1 MRNIH
6 DEIPKVSGAT
16 QFSFLDARIGF
27 RQAELDKESS
37 KRFTIITWGKYGGKR
52 HPFGLTTVG
61 MFQEKMDMVFGKLD
75 ELRKI
80 AVDTFVN
87 GNSEAEQD
95 QYTIIVL
102 DTVRDNHVRFNPDKF
117 QFKVD
122 GAFVFVFTLTRDD
135 LRPETS
141 KQ

>member
-1 MRNIH
+1 M
-6 DEIPKVSGAT
+6 
-16 QFSFLDARIGF
+16 
-27 RQAELDKESS
+27 
-37 KRFTIITWGKYGGKR
+37 
-52 HPFGLTTVG
+52 
-61 MFQEKMDMVFGKLD
+61 
-75 ELRKI
+75 
-80 AVDTFVN
+80 N

-102 DTVRDNHVRFNPDKF
+102 DTVRDNHVRSNPDKF